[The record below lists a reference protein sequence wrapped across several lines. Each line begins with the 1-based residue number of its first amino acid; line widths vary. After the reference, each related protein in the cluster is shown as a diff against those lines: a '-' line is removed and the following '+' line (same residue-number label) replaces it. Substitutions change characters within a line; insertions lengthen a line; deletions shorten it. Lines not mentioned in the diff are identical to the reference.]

1 MTSCPA
7 IGTLGGMQERKQGF
21 GGVRVLALES
31 RRAREMAQLI
41 SNNGGLPVVAPTTQ
55 EVALGA
61 NAEVV
66 NFTRELLDGRF
77 QAILFLTGVGTR
89 ILAQE
94 AEAVCPREEFVSAL
108 SRIGV
113 VARGPKP
120 VAVLRELGVPVTLA
134 VPEPNTWREILKAL
148 DESAAL
154 VPLKDRRIAVQEYG
168 ASNPELLAALAE
180 RGAEAVAVRVYQWA
194 LPDDLGPIEA
204 AVRMLIGRE
213 VKVALFTSSVQ
224 LTHLLEIA
232 EQMKLRDEVIASLQQ
247 AVVGSIGPVTSEML
261 RRQGVQVT
269 VEPSHPKMG
278 FLVKE
283 TAELYSELLS
293 RTPSAEKSL

>member
-21 GGVRVLALES
+21 GGARVLALES

-66 NFTRELLDGRF
+66 NFTRELLEGRF
-77 QAILFLTGVGTR
+77 QCILFLTGVGTR
-89 ILAQE
+89 ILAHE
-94 AEAVCPREEFVSAL
+94 AEAVCSRQEFVSAL
-108 SRIGV
+108 SRIAV

-120 VAVLRELGVPVTLA
+120 VAALRELGVPVTLA

-148 DESAAL
+148 DDSAAL
-154 VPLKDRRIAVQEYG
+154 VPLKGRTIAVQEYG
-168 ASNPELLAALAE
+168 VSNPELLEGLAE

-194 LPDDLGPIEA
+194 LPEDLGPIES
-204 AVRMLIGRE
+204 AVRMLIGHE
-213 VKVALFTSSVQ
+213 VKVILFTSSVQ

-232 EQMKLRDEVIASLQQ
+232 QRMKLRAEVIASLQQ

-283 TAELYSELLS
+283 TAERYSEWLN
-293 RTPSAEKSL
+293 RTPSAETSL

>member
-1 MTSCPA
+1 M
-7 IGTLGGMQERKQGF
+7 
-21 GGVRVLALES
+21 LALES

-66 NFTRELLDGRF
+66 NVTRELLDGRF
-77 QAILFLTGVGTR
+77 HGILFLTGVGTR

-94 AEAVCPREEFVSAL
+94 AEAVCPREEFVAAL
-108 SRIGV
+108 SRMAV

-120 VAVLRELGVPVTLA
+120 VAALRELGVPVTLT

-154 VPLKDRRIAVQEYG
+154 VPLKGRRIMVQEYG
-168 ASNPELLAALAE
+168 VSNPELLAGLAE
-180 RGAEAVAVRVYQWA
+180 RGAEAVAVRLYQWA
-194 LPDDLGPIEA
+194 LPEDVGPIEA

-213 VKVALFTSSVQ
+213 VKVTLFTSSVQ

-232 EQMKLRDEVIASLQQ
+232 ERMKLRDEVIASLQQ
-247 AVVGSIGPVTSEML
+247 TVVGSIGPVTSEML

-278 FLVKE
+278 FLVQE
-283 TAELYSELLS
+283 TAERYGELLG
-293 RTPSAEKSL
+293 RTPPAAKSL

>member
-1 MTSCPA
+1 
-7 IGTLGGMQERKQGF
+7 MQERKQGF
-21 GGVRVLALES
+21 GGARVLALES

-55 EVALGA
+55 EVALGT
-61 NAEVV
+61 NAEMVS
-66 NFTRELLDGRF
+66 FMRELLDGRF
-77 QAILFLTGVGTR
+77 QGILFLTGVGTR

-94 AEAVCPREEFVSAL
+94 AEAVCPREEFVAAL
-108 SRIGV
+108 SRMAV

-120 VAVLRELGVPVTLA
+120 VAALRELGVPVTLT

-154 VPLKDRRIAVQEYG
+154 VPLKGRRIMVQEYG
-168 ASNPELLAALAE
+168 VSNPELLAGLAE

-194 LPDDLGPIEA
+194 LPEDVGPIEA

-213 VKVALFTSSVQ
+213 VKVTLFTSSVQ

-232 EQMKLRDEVIASLQQ
+232 ERMKLRDEVIASLQQ
-247 AVVGSIGPVTSEML
+247 TVVGSIGPVTSEML

-278 FLVKE
+278 FLVQE
-283 TAELYSELLS
+283 TAERYGELLG
-293 RTPSAEKSL
+293 RTPPAAKSL

>member
-1 MTSCPA
+1 
-7 IGTLGGMQERKQGF
+7 MQERKQGF
-21 GGVRVLALES
+21 GGARVLALES

-66 NFTRELLDGRF
+66 NVTRELLDGRF
-77 QAILFLTGVGTR
+77 QGILFLTGVGTR

-94 AEAVCPREEFVSAL
+94 AEAVCPREEFVAAL
-108 SRIGV
+108 SRMAV

-120 VAVLRELGVPVTLA
+120 VAALRELGVPVTLT

-154 VPLKDRRIAVQEYG
+154 VPLKGRRIMVQEYG
-168 ASNPELLAALAE
+168 VSNPELLAGLAE

-194 LPDDLGPIEA
+194 LPEDVGPIEA
-204 AVRMLIGRE
+204 AVRMLMGRE
-213 VKVALFTSSVQ
+213 VKVTLFTSSVQ

-232 EQMKLRDEVIASLQQ
+232 ERMKLRDEVIASLQQ
-247 AVVGSIGPVTSEML
+247 TVVGSIGPVTSEML

-278 FLVKE
+278 FLVQE
-283 TAELYSELLS
+283 TAERYGELLG
-293 RTPSAEKSL
+293 RTPPAAKSL

>member
-1 MTSCPA
+1 
-7 IGTLGGMQERKQGF
+7 MQERKQGF
-21 GGVRVLALES
+21 GGARVLALES

-66 NFTRELLDGRF
+66 NVTRELLDGRF
-77 QAILFLTGVGTR
+77 HGILFLTGVGTR

-94 AEAVCPREEFVSAL
+94 AEAVCPREEFVAAL
-108 SRIGV
+108 SRMAV

-120 VAVLRELGVPVTLA
+120 VAALRELGVPVTLT

-154 VPLKDRRIAVQEYG
+154 VPLKGRRIMVQEYG
-168 ASNPELLAALAE
+168 VSNPELLAGLAE

-194 LPDDLGPIEA
+194 LPEDVGPIEA
-204 AVRMLIGRE
+204 AVRMLMGRE
-213 VKVALFTSSVQ
+213 VKVTLFTSSVQ

-232 EQMKLRDEVIASLQQ
+232 ERMKLRDEVIASLQQ
-247 AVVGSIGPVTSEML
+247 TVVGSIGPVTSEML

-278 FLVKE
+278 FLVQE
-283 TAELYSELLS
+283 TAERYGELLG
-293 RTPSAEKSL
+293 RTPPAAKSL

>member
-1 MTSCPA
+1 M
-7 IGTLGGMQERKQGF
+7 
-21 GGVRVLALES
+21 LALES

-66 NFTRELLDGRF
+66 NVTRELLDGRF
-77 QAILFLTGVGTR
+77 HGILFLTGVGTR

-94 AEAVCPREEFVSAL
+94 AEAVCPREEFVAAL
-108 SRIGV
+108 SRMAV

-120 VAVLRELGVPVTLA
+120 VAALRELGIPVTLT

-154 VPLKDRRIAVQEYG
+154 VPLKGRRIMVQEYG
-168 ASNPELLAALAE
+168 VSNPELLAGLAE
-180 RGAEAVAVRVYQWA
+180 RGAEAVAVRLYQWA
-194 LPDDLGPIEA
+194 LPEDVGPIEA

-213 VKVALFTSSVQ
+213 VKVTLFTSSVQ

-232 EQMKLRDEVIASLQQ
+232 ERMKLRDEVIASLQQ
-247 AVVGSIGPVTSEML
+247 TVVGSIGPVTSEML

-278 FLVKE
+278 FLVQE
-283 TAELYSELLS
+283 TAERYGELLG
-293 RTPSAEKSL
+293 RTPPAAKSL